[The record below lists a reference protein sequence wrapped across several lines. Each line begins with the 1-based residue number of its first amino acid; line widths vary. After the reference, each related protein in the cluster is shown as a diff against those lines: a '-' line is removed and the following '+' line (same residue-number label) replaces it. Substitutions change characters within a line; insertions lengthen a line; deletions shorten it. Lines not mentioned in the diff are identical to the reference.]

1 MSQAFRRFMPRI
13 YRIPRVNAPT
23 GRLNVLTSN
32 SIPSLLY
39 PCGYFAMISSHP
51 RSEDLSFAEM
61 MSRKSSSRD
70 RQVDAVYAAAP
81 QMLEM
86 AAARAKIALRGSSAP
101 IARPQRFS
109 ALSN

>member
-1 MSQAFRRFMPRI
+1 MGTF
-13 YRIPRVNAPT
+13 V
-23 GRLNVLTSN
+23 
-32 SIPSLLY
+32 
-39 PCGYFAMISSHP
+39 MINGHQ

-61 MSRKSSSRD
+61 MSLKSSSRD
-70 RQVDAVYAAAP
+70 RQVDAVYAADP

-86 AAARAKIALRGSSAP
+86 AAVRVKAVLRGNSAS